1 MNVQVKTKKVYD
13 EVIDFIA
20 GGTTPESVIAF
31 QLSETSKERLQD
43 LIEGT
48 KTEGLSPEEREEL
61 EMFLVLEHIMRM
73 AKAKARIQIQSKS
86 E

>member
-13 EVIDFIA
+13 EIIDFIA

-31 QLSETSKERLQD
+31 QLSETAKERLQD

-48 KTEGLSPEEREEL
+48 KTEGLSPEERKEL
-61 EMFLVLEHIMRM
+61 ETFLVLEHIMRM
-73 AKAKARIQIQSKS
+73 AKAKARIQIKSKS

>member
-1 MNVQVKTKKVYD
+1 MSAKVKTKTVYE

-31 QLSETSKERLQD
+31 QLSETAKERLQD
-43 LIEGT
+43 LVDGT
-48 KTEGLSPEEREEL
+48 KTERLSPEEREEL
-61 EMFLVLEHIMRM
+61 ELFLVVEHIMTL
-73 AKAKARIQIQSKS
+73 AKAKARKHTQSKS

>member
-1 MNVQVKTKKVYD
+1 MSVRVKTKKVYD

-61 EMFLVLEHIMRM
+61 ETFLVLEHIMTL
-73 AKAKARIQIQSKS
+73 AKAKARIQIKPKS

>member
-1 MNVQVKTKKVYD
+1 MQVKTKAVYE
-13 EVIDFIA
+13 EVIDFIP

-31 QLSETSKERLQD
+31 QLSDTAKERLQD
-43 LIEGT
+43 LIDGT
-48 KTEGLSPEEREEL
+48 KTEGLSAEERKEL
-61 EMFLVLEHIMRM
+61 EMFLVLEHIMTL